1 MSLQRAYAY
10 RWAVFVVLSVAYFF
24 VFFHR
29 LSMSVVAVDV
39 DRDFETTGQALG
51 ILVSIYFY
59 CYAVMQFPAGLL
71 SDSLGPRK
79 TVAIFLPLSAVGS
92 LLFGLSPSLEWAMV
106 ARFCIGLGVSTV
118 FISTMKVLSQW
129 YRHNEFAMMAGAFN
143 AVGGM
148 GVLAGTG
155 LLGWL
160 SSQFGWRISFEIIG
174 GVTVGVCILAW
185 IVVRDNPQS
194 RGWPSIISQDHDDT
208 PGRAET
214 IPLGTAVRTVLRCRH
229 FWPVGLWFFCTC
241 GIFYAFGGLWG
252 GPYLRHTYGMTQ
264 TQAGGILS
272 SFAWGM
278 IIASPLLG
286 WVSESVLHSR
296 KKTLMLSSAALL
308 GLFVF
313 LNLHVADLSRAW
325 LLAWFFAFGVFGT
338 AIMAVG
344 FTTVKELF
352 DVRMAGT
359 AVGMLNLFPFLGGA
373 VLMPLLGRVLDA
385 FGKSEAGAY
394 PVAGY
399 QRVLWILMAAAA
411 TALGCT
417 LLMKE
422 TYQPKNPRA

>member
-1 MSLQRAYAY
+1 MSLHRAYVY

-29 LSMSVVAVDV
+29 LSMSVVAGDV
-39 DRDFETTGQALG
+39 AKDFGTTGQALG
-51 ILVSIYFY
+51 ILGSIYFY

-92 LLFGLSPSLEWAMV
+92 LLFGLSPSLGWAIV

-118 FISTMKVLSQW
+118 FIATMKILSQW
-129 YRHNEFAMMAGAFN
+129 YRHHEFAMMTGIFN

-160 SSQFGWRISFEIIG
+160 SSHFGWRISFEIIG
-174 GVTVGVCILAW
+174 GVTFGVCVLAW

-194 RGWPSIISQDHDDT
+194 RGWPSIIALDHDD
-208 PGRAET
+208 PKRAET
-214 IPLGTAVRTVLRCRH
+214 IPLRQAIRTVLCCGP
-229 FWPVGLWFFCTC
+229 FWPLGLWFFCTC

-252 GPYLRHTYGMTQ
+252 GPYLMHTYGLSRTE
-264 TQAGGILS
+264 AGGILS

-278 IIASPLLG
+278 IVGSPALG
-286 WVSESVLHSR
+286 WVSESLLHSR
-296 KKTLMLSSAALL
+296 KKMLMISSTALVA
-308 GLFVF
+308 LFAY
-313 LNLHVADLSRAW
+313 LNLHPADLSRTA
-325 LLAWFFAFGVFGT
+325 LVVWFFTFGIFGT

-344 FTTVKELF
+344 FTTTKELF

-373 VLMPLLGRVLDA
+373 VLMPLLGRILDA

-399 QRVLWILMAAAA
+399 ERVLLILLIVSA
-411 TALGCT
+411 TALACS

-422 TYQPKNPRA
+422 TYRPKTTRA

>member
-10 RWAVFVVLSVAYFF
+10 RWAVFAVLGLAYFL

-29 LSMSVVAVDV
+29 LSMSVVAGDV
-39 DRDFETTGQALG
+39 ARDFETTGQSLG
-51 ILVSIYFY
+51 ILGSIYFY

-92 LLFGLSPSLEWAMV
+92 LLFGLSPSLEWAIV

-118 FISTMKVLSQW
+118 FISTMKILSQW
-129 YRHNEFAMMAGAFN
+129 YRHHEFAMMVGILN
-143 AVGGM
+143 AIGGL
-148 GVLAGTG
+148 GILAGTG

-160 SSQFGWRISFEIIG
+160 SSQFGWRISFEIVCGI
-174 GVTVGVCILAW
+174 TFGVCVLAW
-185 IVVRDNPQS
+185 ILVRDNPQS
-194 RGWPSIISQDHDDT
+194 RGWPSILALDHDD
-208 PGRAET
+208 PDRAET
-214 IPLGTAVRTVLRCRH
+214 IPLRTAVRTVLRCRH

-241 GIFYAFGGLWG
+241 GIFYGFGGLWG
-252 GPYLRHTYGMTQ
+252 GPYLMHTYGLSQ
-264 TQAGGILS
+264 TEVGGILS

-278 IIASPLLG
+278 IIGSPALG
-286 WVSESVLHSR
+286 WISESILHSR
-296 KKTLMLSSAALL
+296 KTILILSSAALA
-308 GLFVF
+308 GLFAF
-313 LNLHVADLSRAW
+313 LNLHVADLTHGG
-325 LLAWFFAFGVFGT
+325 LVAWFFLFGIFGT
-338 AIMAVG
+338 GIIAVG
-344 FTTVKELF
+344 FTTAKELF

-373 VLMPLLGRVLDA
+373 VTMPLLGRVLDS

-399 QRVLWILMAAAA
+399 QRVLLILLLVAA
-411 TALGCT
+411 TALVGS

-422 TYQPKNPRA
+422 TYRPKNSRA